1 MANIYLIDVDEMDVY
16 RNYFDITIIPAT
28 VFFFNSEHIRIDWGQ
43 VTADKNKFNYFFI
56 ILLFLELLITLNLL
70 VRSEKNKI
78 LLML

>member
-1 MANIYLIDVDEMDVY
+1 MVSEFGKSKNKVFDVKNKEL
-16 RNYFDITIIPAT
+16 
-28 VFFFNSEHIRIDWGQ
+28 FFFNSEHIRIDWGQ